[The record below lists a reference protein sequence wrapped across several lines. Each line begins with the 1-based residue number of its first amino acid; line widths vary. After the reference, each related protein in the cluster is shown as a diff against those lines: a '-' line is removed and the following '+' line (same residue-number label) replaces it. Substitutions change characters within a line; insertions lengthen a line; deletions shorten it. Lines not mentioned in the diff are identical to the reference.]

1 MQALN
6 SASVSAGWVSRKCY
20 SVIHEL
26 REFAIEGFAQPNT
39 LYVNGTQHFSRTLDN
54 NVRYVALQNLGQLVS
69 VNFGPIGNNVDVL
82 QSSLEG
88 VFLFDRDGSIVL
100 HSLRL
105 FRLLAKH
112 EPIPASSSV
121 RPPPLMQ
128 FWLAFLRPRVFQLVE
143 ERGDPTLKAALC
155 DCLSAIGEHVYQHL
169 PLDKRKNSVFLR
181 SALSGDI

>member
-1 MQALN
+1 MNLF
-6 SASVSAGWVSRKCY
+6 SLFMLSRPPP
-20 SVIHEL
+20 S
-26 REFAIEGFAQPNT
+26 
-39 LYVNGTQHFSRTLDN
+39 FSRTLDN

-82 QSSLEG
+82 QASLEG
-88 VFLFDRDGSIVL
+88 VFLLDRDGSIVL

-112 EPIPASSSV
+112 ERVPASSSGQP
-121 RPPPLMQ
+121 PPPLMQ
-128 FWLAFLRPRVFQLVE
+128 FWLAFLRPQIFQLIE

-169 PLDKRKNSVFLR
+169 PLDKRKI
-181 SALSGDI
+181 SALAVFHEYFIYEKQLIHARLIFCRTPVLDIPTQPL